1 MEDNKNFKIIGIFV
15 VVCIVIAVII
25 TVSQLNNQTLPGY
38 VENSGNMIVSTVA
51 PYVAE
56 TTAPDMQMIT
66 DNAVGL
72 AMYVPQNWSKV
83 IKSGNTMFVD
93 PNTSAC
99 VEIVK
104 SAYYP
109 QVLNASTEALQTE
122 LASKGANF
130 ISFQP
135 DSNYG
140 YTLLYQSYVNEV
152 LYNFIEITRVD
163 LQNVVRIIISSPF
176 DAYKSVEKEIDY
188 MASSISWNP
197 ANPIPADY
205 FLAYNEFGNFE
216 FAVPAAW
223 SRGIENNEYVAR
235 DNNYTGAEM
244 HVSVSESSNLYT
256 GVNQAIY
263 AEYLSA
269 GKEGFSIKQFTCTDN
284 LIYCVSTYTI
294 NGFPVYR
301 VEYLLATGAFEYGI
315 AFICPTD
322 YYAEISPMFDQA
334 FSLFRT
340 F

>member
-15 VVCIVIAVII
+15 VVCIVIAIII
-25 TVSQLNNQTLPGY
+25 TVSQMNNQTLPGY
-38 VENSGNMIVSTVA
+38 VENSGSMIVSTVA

-56 TTAPDMQMIT
+56 TTVPDMQLIT
-66 DNAVGL
+66 DNSVGL
-72 AMYVPQNWSKV
+72 AMYVPQQWTKV
-83 IKSGNTMFVD
+83 IKNGNTMFVHPD
-93 PNTSAC
+93 TSAC

-109 QVLNASTEALQTE
+109 QVLNTSTESVQSE
-122 LASKGANF
+122 LAAVGGNF

-135 DSNYG
+135 DGNYG
-140 YTLLYQSYVNEV
+140 YTLLYQTYENDI

-163 LQNVVRIIISSPF
+163 LQNVVRIIISCPY
-176 DAYKSVEKEIDY
+176 DAYKSQEKEIDY
-188 MASSISWNP
+188 MASNVSWNP
-197 ANPIPADY
+197 MNPIPSDY
-205 FLAYNEFGNFE
+205 ILAYNEFGNFE

-244 HVSVSESSNLYT
+244 HVSVSESNALYT
-256 GVNQAIY
+256 NINQALF

-269 GKEGFSIKQFTCTDN
+269 GKEGFSIKQFTCSDN
-284 LIYCVSTYTI
+284 VIYCVSTYTV
-294 NGFPVYR
+294 NSFPVYR
-301 VEYLLATGAFEYGI
+301 VEYLLATGAYEYGI
-315 AFICPTD
+315 AFICPTS
-322 YYAEISPMFDQA
+322 YYEEIAPMFDVA